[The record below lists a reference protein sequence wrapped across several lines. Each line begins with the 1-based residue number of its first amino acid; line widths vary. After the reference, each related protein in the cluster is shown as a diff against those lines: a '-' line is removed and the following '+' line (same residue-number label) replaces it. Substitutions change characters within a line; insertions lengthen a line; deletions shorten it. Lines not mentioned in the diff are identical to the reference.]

1 MNNKTALITGCN
13 RGLGEGIRNI
23 LLKQGYTVIGLN
35 RTLSN
40 QKLKNYIEVKC
51 DISNSENIEK
61 AKEKINK
68 KIDLLIIN
76 AGIRRFEKIENMK
89 KQDWE
94 DSVNINLN
102 GAFYTLKSFI
112 ENVKNAKGD
121 IIIIG
126 SHSEKYT
133 FEEGGAYCS
142 TKLALRGLAE
152 CLREEL
158 RYEDVRVSYL
168 SLGSIKNRDH
178 NIYEEWKL
186 MPEEVGMTI
195 LNIINLPKK
204 ILISYLDIRPL
215 QPLKDEKKGI
225 EKLQYV

>member
-1 MNNKTALITGCN
+1 MINKTALITGCN

-76 AGIRRFEKIENMK
+76 EGIRRLEKIENMK

-142 TKLALRGLAE
+142 TKLALRGMTE

-204 ILISYLDIRPL
+204 ILIPYLDIRPL